1 MNGTFATEREGCPI
15 TAAGQAMREAEFQ
28 IFHRYAKP
36 LVEVEDFEL
45 EAYSIAMAVGGKP
58 ELG

>member
-1 MNGTFATEREGCPI
+1 
-15 TAAGQAMREAEFQ
+15 
-28 IFHRYAKP
+28 